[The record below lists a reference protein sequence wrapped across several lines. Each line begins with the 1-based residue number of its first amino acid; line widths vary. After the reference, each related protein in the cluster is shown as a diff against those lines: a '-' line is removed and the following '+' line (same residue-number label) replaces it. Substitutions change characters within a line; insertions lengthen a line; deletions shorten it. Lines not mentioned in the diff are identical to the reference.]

1 MKTALISIIL
11 LLISFCTTS
20 ANNKYSKWQQGS
32 YFRGYNVLYES
43 PHDLQD
49 FVDFKN
55 YGGNLFHIQ
64 PDGFLSVDA
73 PYDLVQANID
83 GSDLLVNFCRQA
95 GIHYVIGMRSG
106 PGAYDTYDESQG
118 TVPES
123 RVWNTGNFVEQQ
135 KYAEMLQMIVQ
146 RYANDTLFVGINL
159 VIEPRPKVK
168 VIPANTSANYKFFL
182 ENVFNIHMDQVY
194 NSWVDA
200 IRQVDP
206 EIPIIIESFAY
217 STPELYPGY
226 EINGQYIV
234 YSAHNY
240 QPVEFSKAEIPMSM
254 TYPGTYWNITHLS
267 PQLFNAQFLKE
278 TVFENLIEFGENT
291 GAPIFIGEF
300 GMFKPQ
306 IGGEDYLKDVLNI
319 CTDNRWSFALWDW
332 RRGSGDNWNIE
343 AFGDEGNIHWKT
355 VLSKMH
361 APPVPNPV
369 FPDNGSSV
377 MFDSEIMWDSLTSY
391 TTYDLEISIVGGS
404 NGNRSIRVNGLS
416 DARYRI
422 TESVLQNNTTY
433 QWRVRSKNP
442 GGTQENISNWSI
454 ISVFQID
461 DPLTRPAVK
470 ENNFS
475 LNQNFPN
482 PFNPSTSI
490 SYVLSKGSMVK
501 LVIYDAIGREV
512 AKLVDQ
518 VQQQGTHNALFD
530 AANLTSGVY
539 FYRLEA
545 MPFDGTNGFTEIK
558 RMILIK

>member
-1 MKTALISIIL
+1 MKTALISVFLFIL
-11 LLISFCTTS
+11 CFSTTS
-20 ANNKYSKWQQGS
+20 ANEKFSKWQQGS

-43 PHDLQD
+43 PKSVQD
-49 FVDFKN
+49 FIDLKN

-64 PDGFLSVDA
+64 PDGFFAVDA
-73 PYDLVQANID
+73 PYDLVQDNID
-83 GSDLLVNFCRQA
+83 GADLLVNFCRQA

-123 RVWNTGNFVEQQ
+123 RVWNSGNTVEQQ

-168 VIPANTSANYKFFL
+168 LIPANTSANYKFFL

-194 NSWVDA
+194 KGWVTA

-217 STPELYPGY
+217 STPELFPGY
-226 EINGQYIV
+226 EISGQYII

-240 QPVEFSKAEIPMSM
+240 QPVEFTKAEAPMTM

-267 PQLFNAQFLKE
+267 PQLFNAQFLNE
-278 TVFENLIEFGENT
+278 TVFRKLIEFGENT
-291 GAPIFIGEF
+291 GAPIFIGEL

-306 IGGEDYLKDVLNI
+306 IGGADYLRDVLNI
-319 CTDNRWSFALWDW
+319 CTDNGWNFAIWDW

-343 AFGDEGNIHWKT
+343 AFEDEGNLHWKT

-361 APPVPNPV
+361 APPVPNPI
-369 FPDNGSSV
+369 FPDFGSNI
-377 MFDSEIMWDSLTSY
+377 MFDSEIMWDSLTSF
-391 TTYDLEISIVGGS
+391 TTYDLEISLVGGPG
-404 NGNRSIRVNGLS
+404 GNRSIQINGLS
-416 DARYRI
+416 GARYKI
-422 TESVLQNNTTY
+422 TESILQNNTTY

-442 GGTQENISNWSI
+442 VGAPENISNWSAF
-454 ISVFQID
+454 SVFRID
-461 DPLTRPAVK
+461 DPLMQPKAK
-470 ENNFS
+470 QNNFS

-482 PFNPSTSI
+482 PFNPSTNI
-490 SYVLSKGSMVK
+490 SYVLPKNSLVK
-501 LVIYDAIGREV
+501 LVIYDVIGREV
-512 AKLVDQ
+512 VKLVDKP
-518 VQQQGTHNALFD
+518 QQQGSYSALFN
-530 AANLTSGVY
+530 AASLTSGVY

-545 MPFDGTNGFTEIK
+545 IPIDGTGSFLEIK
-558 RMILIK
+558 RMILVK